1 MFITPWKFTDF
12 KESLFVIVNMYF
24 VNLLNIKLW
33 LRSIYKLKEFIKK
46 KKKMTMHTKS
56 PTYIQTLILELDDN
70 FEKLRVRDVLCTILT
85 SYLVLHF
92 INVNIDFDINMLYTI
107 SSISSQLVFDI
118 YIIKLTM
125 NNLDMLSNILI
136 YIFSKYV
143 GLS

>member
-1 MFITPWKFTDF
+1 
-12 KESLFVIVNMYF
+12 MYF

-33 LRSIYKLKEFIKK
+33 LRSIYKLKEFIK

-70 FEKLRVRDVLCTILT
+70 FEKLRVSDVLCTILT

-107 SSISSQLVFDI
+107 SSISTQLVFDI

>member
-1 MFITPWKFTDF
+1 
-12 KESLFVIVNMYF
+12 
-24 VNLLNIKLW
+24 
-33 LRSIYKLKEFIKK
+33 
-46 KKKMTMHTKS
+46 MHTKS

-70 FEKLRVRDVLCTILT
+70 FEKLRVSDVLCTILT

-107 SSISSQLVFDI
+107 SSISTQLVFDI